1 VIERADIG
9 HWSAKDVARLLALL
23 EAQLGYYREIAAVL
37 PLPVAV
43 IAKDR
48 TLLWANAAFRKRF
61 GTRVP
66 DHGFTE
72 IPVHAWHNAE
82 EMETLLVLEPPQPA
96 SALPGA
102 GVPND
107 LPAIIWQADAATLE
121 FRSVEGAAEAI
132 LGFPASQWLGRPEF
146 FEERIHPDDRA
157 ATMALYREVLSTG
170 GEASAEYRAT
180 SASGETVWCRETIRA
195 TGLSVTGVITNITSR
210 KQLERQLLSGGRF
223 EALYGFAGRLAHD
236 LNNPLMIVTG
246 YTEELM
252 QALKPSDPLRQ
263 EASEILGAARRIG
276 GIAAQLTEFARR
288 QGKPASPVNI
298 GEAIANLRPK
308 IAAAAGG
315 RVAVE
320 LTATP
325 EPVWAMAKPAQLGE
339 VLVAVVAGAGK
350 SSARERTRIVI
361 TWDFE
366 TVAERLSPTAL
377 AAGKY
382 ARINIRDDG
391 HGLDAEQAAGVFDPV
406 LSKTSDP
413 ASAASALALARAYG
427 LVHEWGGDIAF
438 SSNPGQGS
446 KFTIYLPYV
455 EPEGTA
461 VERSPVHPVPPRAAE
476 TVTILVVEDESG
488 IRELIGKILK
498 RERYRVLEAGS
509 AEQALTIAQGQSIDL
524 LITDIMLP
532 GIHGPELV
540 RRMQQTAPRLKT
552 LFISGFTGEEKV
564 PAGARFLAKPFT
576 LGALLEKVR
585 AALESV

>member
-9 HWSAKDVARLLALL
+9 NWSAKDVARLLALL

-37 PLPVAV
+37 PIPVAV

-48 TLLWANAAFRKRF
+48 TLLWTNASFRKRF

-66 DHGFTE
+66 DRGFAE
-72 IPVHAWHNAE
+72 IPVRAWHDAD
-82 EMETLLVLEPPQPA
+82 EMETLLVLEPPRQV
-96 SALPGA
+96 SAFPSA
-102 GVPND
+102 GVPGD
-107 LPAIIWQADAATLE
+107 LPAIIWQADATTLE
-121 FRSVEGAAEAI
+121 FSSVEGAAEAI
-132 LGFPASQWLGRPEF
+132 LGYPASHWLGHPEF

-180 SASGETVWCRETIRA
+180 SAAGETVWCRETIRA
-195 TGLSVTGVITNITSR
+195 TGLSVTGVITNVTSR

-246 YTEELM
+246 YTEELI
-252 QALKPSDPLRQ
+252 QALKPNDPLRQ
-263 EASEILGAARRIG
+263 EASEILAAARRIG

-288 QGKPASPVNI
+288 QGKPASKVNL
-298 GEAIANLRPK
+298 GEAITSLRSK
-308 IAAAAGG
+308 IVAAAGG

-320 LTATP
+320 LAVKP
-325 EPVWAMAKPAQLGE
+325 EPVWAMANPAQLGE
-339 VLVAVVAGAGK
+339 VLTAVVAGAGK
-350 SSARERTRIVI
+350 STPRERARVVI
-361 TWDFE
+361 LWDVE

-382 ARINIRDDG
+382 ARITVRDDG

-406 LSKTSDP
+406 LSKTGDP

-427 LVHEWGGDIAF
+427 LVHEWGGDIAY
-438 SSNPGQGS
+438 SSDPHQGS
-446 KFTIYLPYV
+446 RFTIYLPYV
-455 EPEGTA
+455 EPEGAT
-461 VERSPVHPVPPRAAE
+461 VVPPVDQSGPPRATE
-476 TVTILVVEDESG
+476 TATILVVEDESG
-488 IRELIGKILK
+488 IRELIRKILQ

-509 AEQALTIAQGQSIDL
+509 AEQALTIAHGQSIDL

-532 GIHGPELV
+532 GIHGPELA
-540 RRMQQTAPRLKT
+540 RRMQQAAPGVKT

-576 LGALLEKVR
+576 LAALLEKVR
-585 AALESV
+585 AALE

>member
-43 IAKDR
+43 LAKDR
-48 TLLWANAAFRKRF
+48 TLLWANTAFRKRF

-66 DHGFTE
+66 DRGFTE
-72 IPVHAWHNAE
+72 IPVHAWHEAE
-82 EMETLLVLEPPQPA
+82 EMETLLVLEPPQQV
-96 SALPGA
+96 SAFPGA

-107 LPAIIWQADAATLE
+107 LPAIVWQADAATLE

-132 LGFPASQWLGRPEF
+132 LGYPVSHWLSRPEF

-157 ATMALYREVLSTG
+157 TTMALYREALSTG

-180 SASGETVWCRETIRA
+180 SASGETVWCRETLRA
-195 TGLSVTGVITNITSR
+195 AGLSVTGVITNITSR

-223 EALYGFAGRLAHD
+223 EGLYGFAGRLAHD

-288 QGKPASPVNI
+288 QGKPASKVNI
-298 GEAIANLRPK
+298 GDAIANLRPK
-308 IAAAAGG
+308 IAAAAGA

-320 LTATP
+320 LTAKP
-325 EPVWAMAKPAQLGE
+325 EPVWAMANPAQLGE
-339 VLVAVVAGAGK
+339 VLTAVIAGAGK
-350 SSARERTRIVI
+350 STPRERTRVVI
-361 TWDFE
+361 ACDVD

-377 AAGKY
+377 SAGRY
-382 ARINIRDDG
+382 ARITVRDNG
-391 HGLDAEQAAGVFDPV
+391 HGLDAEQAASVFDPV
-406 LSKTSDP
+406 LSKTGDP
-413 ASAASALALARAYG
+413 ASAAAALALARAYG

-438 SSNPGQGS
+438 GSEPGQGS
-446 KFTIYLPYV
+446 TFTIYLPYV

-461 VERSPVHPVPPRAAE
+461 KVSPTAAPRETRAAE
-476 TVTILVVEDESG
+476 TAAILIVEDETG
-488 IRELIGKILK
+488 IRELIRKILL
-498 RERYRVLEAGS
+498 REGYRVLEAGS
-509 AEQALTIAQGQSIDL
+509 AEQALTMAQGQSIDL

-532 GIHGPELV
+532 GLHGPELA
-540 RRMQQTAPRLKT
+540 RRMQQAAPRLKT

-585 AALESV
+585 TALESV